1 MTAAL
6 LLLALSAVLALMLTP
21 LVRTFARSR
30 GWLDQPDGRRK
41 THRAPVPRLGGV
53 AVFAAFVGSG
63 LVLVAGGLPGGGD
76 ELLAAYVPLVLAA
89 AAVLLVGIWDD
100 VRGVSPW
107 VKLLVQTASAA
118 YLYAHGYRID
128 KISNPFGGETVSLG
142 ALALPLT
149 LLWFVGM
156 SNAFNLIDGLD
167 GLAAGIGLFSTLTLF
182 VAAAVNERADVVLL
196 SAALG
201 GALLGFLRYNFSPA
215 SIFLG
220 DSGALFVGF
229 ALAAFAIRGSMKSSA
244 AIAVAAPL
252 LALAVP
258 ILDATIA
265 VTRRFLSGQSVFA
278 PDGNHIHHRLLRKG
292 LKPQSAVLTLYGA
305 AALFGALSLLTMT
318 ERSQVIGIVVIA
330 FSLVTWIGLQQLGYA
345 EFGELQR
352 VLRQG
357 LLSHERQSIG
367 HHVWLGVLPERLEA
381 APDLEALRAL
391 LAETATRLGFDGL
404 VLWREPCG
412 DRRGTPAWISWR
424 HEPRALPP
432 PVPSAEPRAEWTLP
446 LRVSGETL
454 ATLVLSGPLAQPPF
468 EAARLFEALTL
479 GLGPRLLRL
488 AEDEIPA
495 RVGPRASEGQPAA
508 PRG

>member
-6 LLLALSAVLALMLTP
+6 LLLALSAVLSLLLTP
-21 LVRTFARSR
+21 LVRTFARAR

-53 AVFAAFVGSG
+53 AVFGAFVGAG
-63 LVLVAGGLPGGGD
+63 LVLLAGGLPGGND
-76 ELLAAYVPLVLAA
+76 ELLAAYLPLVSGA
-89 AAVLLVGIWDD
+89 AAVLLVGVWDD

-107 VKLLVQTASAA
+107 AKLLVQSAAAA
-118 YLYAHGYRID
+118 YLYLHGYRID
-128 KISNPFGGETVSLG
+128 AVSNPFGGETVSLG

-182 VAAAVNERADVVLL
+182 VAAAVNERAEVVLL

-229 ALAAFAIRGSMKSSA
+229 ALAAIAIRGSMKSSA

-258 ILDATIA
+258 ILDASIA
-265 VTRRFLSGQSVFA
+265 VARRFLSGQSLFA
-278 PDGNHIHHRLLRKG
+278 PDGDHIHHRLLRKG
-292 LKPQSAVLTLYGA
+292 LTPQGAVLTLYGA

-318 ERSQVIGIVVIA
+318 DRSQVIGIVVIA
-330 FSLVTWIGLQQLGYA
+330 FSVVTWIGLQQLGYA

-367 HHVWLGVLPERLEA
+367 NHVWLGALPERFEQA
-381 APDLEALRAL
+381 RDLDELRAL
-391 LAETATRLGFDGL
+391 LAETATRLGFDAL
-404 VLWREPCG
+404 TLWREPCG
-412 DRRGTPAWISWR
+412 DRRGTPPWIAWR
-424 HEPRALPP
+424 AAPRALPP
-432 PVPSAEPRAEWTLP
+432 PVPAVEPRAEWTLP
-446 LRVSGETL
+446 LRVAGDTR
-454 ATLVLSGPLAQPPF
+454 ATLVLSGPLAQPAF
-468 EAARLFEALTL
+468 EAARLRDALAQ
-479 GLGPRLLRL
+479 GLAPRLARL
-488 AEDEIPA
+488 DDEA
-495 RVGPRASEGQPAA
+495 RPEPVEAQPHDGRPAA
-508 PRG
+508 SRG

>member
-6 LLLALSAVLALMLTP
+6 LLLALSAVLALALTP
-21 LVRTFARSR
+21 LVRTFARGR
-30 GWLDQPDGRRK
+30 GWLDLPDGRRK

-53 AVFAAFVGSG
+53 AVFLSFVGAG
-63 LVLVAGGLPGGGD
+63 AVLLAGGLPGGD
-76 ELLAAYVPLVLAA
+76 DLLAAYVPLVIAS
-89 AAVLLVGIWDD
+89 AAVLLVGVWDD
-100 VRGVSPW
+100 VRGASPW
-107 VKLLVQTASAA
+107 AKLLVQTAAA
-118 YLYAHGYRID
+118 LYLFAHGYRVD
-128 KISNPFGGETVSLG
+128 AISNPFGGETVSLG
-142 ALALPLT
+142 VLALPLT

-167 GLAAGIGLFSTLTLF
+167 GLAAGIGLFSTVTLF
-182 VAAAVNERADVVLL
+182 VAAAVNERTEVVLL

-201 GALLGFLRYNFSPA
+201 GALLGFLRYNFAPA

-265 VTRRFLSGQSVFA
+265 VARRFLSGQSVFA
-278 PDGNHIHHRLLRKG
+278 PDGDHIHHRLLRKG
-292 LKPQSAVLTLYGA
+292 LTPARVVLTLYGA

-318 ERSQVIGIVVIA
+318 ERGQVIGIVVIA
-330 FSLVTWIGLQQLGYA
+330 FSVVTWIGLHQLGYA

-367 HHVWLGVLPERLEA
+367 NNVWLGALPERFEQAGGL
-381 APDLEALRAL
+381 DDLRAL
-391 LAETATRLGFDGL
+391 LAETATRLGFDAFT
-404 VLWREPCG
+404 LWREPCV
-412 DRRGTPAWISWR
+412 DRRGAAPWLDWR
-424 HEPRALPP
+424 VEPRALPS
-432 PVPSAEPRAEWTLP
+432 VRAAEPRVEWTLP
-446 LRVSGETL
+446 LVAQGESV
-454 ATLVLSGPLAQPPF
+454 ATLVLVGPLAQPPF
-468 EAARLFEALTL
+468 ETARLLEALVS
-479 GLGPRLLRL
+479 GLAPRLAAL
-488 AEDEIPA
+488 ADDGPA
-495 RVGPRASEGQPAA
+495 LDLPQHGRPAA
-508 PRG
+508 PRA

>member
-1 MTAAL
+1 VTAAL

-21 LVRTFARSR
+21 LVRTFARAR

-53 AVFAAFVGSG
+53 AVFGAFVGSG
-63 LVLVAGGLPGGGD
+63 LVLAAGGLPGGD
-76 ELLAAYVPLVLAA
+76 EALQAYVPLVLAS
-89 AAVLLVGIWDD
+89 AAVLLVGVWDD

-107 VKLLVQTASAA
+107 AKLVVQTAAA
-118 YLYAHGYRID
+118 LYLFLHGYQVDR
-128 KISNPFGGETVSLG
+128 ISNPFGGETVSLG
-142 ALALPLT
+142 HWALPLT

-182 VAAAVNERADVVLL
+182 VAAAVNERVEVVLL
-196 SAALG
+196 SAALA
-201 GALLGFLRYNFSPA
+201 GALLGFLRYNFAPA

-265 VTRRFLSGQSVFA
+265 VARRFLSGQSVFA
-278 PDGNHIHHRLLRKG
+278 PDGDHIHHRLLRKG
-292 LKPQSAVLTLYGA
+292 LTPARVVLTLYGA

-330 FSLVTWIGLQQLGYA
+330 FSVVTWIGLQQLGYA

-367 HHVWLGVLPERLEA
+367 NNVWLGSLGERFEQA
-381 APDLEALRAL
+381 RDLDALRAL
-391 LAETATRLGFDGL
+391 LAETASRLGFDA
-404 VLWREPCG
+404 VTLWREPCG
-412 DRRGTPAWISWR
+412 DRRGSAPWLHWR
-424 HEPRALPP
+424 AEPRALPP
-432 PVPSAEPRAEWTLP
+432 PLPATEPRVEWTLP
-446 LRVSGETL
+446 LRAADETL
-454 ATLVLSGPLAQPPF
+454 ATLVLAGPL
-468 EAARLFEALTL
+468 
-479 GLGPRLLRL
+479 
-488 AEDEIPA
+488 
-495 RVGPRASEGQPAA
+495 GQPAFESARLLEALGSGLVSRLSRLAAAPTEEDPRREGHPLA